1 MEFHHLLNK
10 QIKKTLPEQYL
21 QDEVVLRFL
30 ESVSNSYNSFEKAKK
45 ISEHAFTIS
54 EREYQEVNTN
64 LLKEN
69 EVRQQSI
76 SEIKKAILSLAPD
89 SIAMDD
95 QPGDNLIN
103 IIKYLQ
109 EQISKAKE
117 LENQLIHA
125 KDAAENATVA
135 KSHFLSAMSHEIR
148 TPMNAV
154 IGFTNLLLQLEPRAD
169 QMEYLSMLK
178 FSAENLLVLINDI
191 LDFSKIEEGK
201 IEIEE
206 TDFSV
211 KDLTNNIRLALL
223 PKAIEK
229 NIQLKLLMDADLPDN
244 LIGDPVR
251 LGQILTNLVSNAVK
265 FTKAGRVIISVSLN
279 TRLEDYTSIDFEVAD
294 TGIGIENEKL
304 EYIFESFTQASSD
317 ITRKFGGTGLGLAI
331 TKRLLQLMSSDIS
344 VKSEPGKGSTFCFSL
359 KLKNSLKKSGTPFQQ
374 AQADDRNLQ
383 GVRVLIAE
391 DNKINVVLARQYMKL
406 WGVVCDVAD
415 NGRVA
420 FDMVQHNDYDLVL
433 MDLQM
438 PEMDGYQATEVIRSL
453 PEAKYKK
460 LPIIALTAS
469 ATVDIKDIAF
479 ASGMNDYVTKPFN
492 PKELN
497 FKIKTHALK
506 FADGITVRA

>member
-1 MEFHHLLNK
+1 
-10 QIKKTLPEQYL
+10 
-21 QDEVVLRFL
+21 
-30 ESVSNSYNSFEKAKK
+30 
-45 ISEHAFTIS
+45 
-54 EREYQEVNTN
+54 
-64 LLKEN
+64 
-69 EVRQQSI
+69 
-76 SEIKKAILSLAPD
+76 
-89 SIAMDD
+89 
-95 QPGDNLIN
+95 
-103 IIKYLQ
+103 
-109 EQISKAKE
+109 
-117 LENQLIHA
+117 
-125 KDAAENATVA
+125 
-135 KSHFLSAMSHEIR
+135 
-148 TPMNAV
+148 
-154 IGFTNLLLQLEPRAD
+154 
-169 QMEYLSMLK
+169 
-178 FSAENLLVLINDI
+178 
-191 LDFSKIEEGK
+191 
-201 IEIEE
+201 
-206 TDFSV
+206 
-211 KDLTNNIRLALL
+211 
-223 PKAIEK
+223 
-229 NIQLKLLMDADLPDN
+229 
-244 LIGDPVR
+244 
-251 LGQILTNLVSNAVK
+251 
-265 FTKAGRVIISVSLN
+265 
-279 TRLEDYTSIDFEVAD
+279 
-294 TGIGIENEKL
+294 
-304 EYIFESFTQASSD
+304 
-317 ITRKFGGTGLGLAI
+317 
-331 TKRLLQLMSSDIS
+331 MSSDIS